1 MTENTSQPAAEF
13 KADFNDLNYFKNIYH
28 QEYIRTA
35 HQSGKK
41 YRSLNGAV
49 QRAVVEKAML
59 RTEAYKFS
67 RYGQGE
73 LNELTP
79 EKRKER
85 TEFIFQK
92 YFTSTRWKKTA
103 PVPGGKKSAK
113 WHRKSMPD
121 SIAVT
126 TSPVSTAS
134 VRDRNCKTF
143 FKKEPNGSFFL
154 SLYKNIL
161 LFSSPASIL
170 SLDKIIFL
178 SIINPKKYSH
188 EQNAYPGSYASRP
201 G

>member
-92 YFTSTRWKKTA
+92 YCTFYAYSDESRKYRRGLQDILTEEQTFLYLHPMEKDRRQCPA
-103 PVPGGKKSAK
+103 GKN
-113 WHRKSMPD
+113 P
-121 SIAVT
+121 
-126 TSPVSTAS
+126 
-134 VRDRNCKTF
+134 
-143 FKKEPNGSFFL
+143 PNGTGNRCRTVSRLRHHPFL
-154 SLYKNIL
+154 P
-161 LFSSPASIL
+161 PASGTGTVKRFSKRNRTVPFFFPFTKTYCFFPHPRL
-170 SLDKIIFL
+170 SYL
-178 SIINPKKYSH
+178 
-188 EQNAYPGSYASRP
+188 
-201 G
+201 

>member
-73 LNELTP
+73 LNGLTP

-92 YFTSTRWKKTA
+92 YCTFYAYSDESRKYRRGLQDILTEEQTFLYLHPMEKDRA
-103 PVPGGKKSAK
+103 SARREK
-113 WHRKSMPD
+113 IRQMAQEIDAGQYRGYP
-121 SIAVT
+121 
-126 TSPVSTAS
+126 
-134 VRDRNCKTF
+134 
-143 FKKEPNGSFFL
+143 FL
-154 SLYKNIL
+154 P
-161 LFSSPASIL
+161 PASGTGTVKRFSKRNRTVPFFFPFTKTYCFFPHPRL
-170 SLDKIIFL
+170 SYL
-178 SIINPKKYSH
+178 
-188 EQNAYPGSYASRP
+188 
-201 G
+201 

>member
-73 LNELTP
+73 LNGLTP

-92 YFTSTRWKKTA
+92 YCTFYAYSDESRKYRRGLQDILTEEQTFLYLHPMEKDRASARREKIRQMAQEIDAGQYRGYDITRFYHQRQ
-103 PVPGGKKSAK
+103 GQ
-113 WHRKSMPD
+113 
-121 SIAVT
+121 
-126 TSPVSTAS
+126 
-134 VRDRNCKTF
+134 
-143 FKKEPNGSFFL
+143 EL
-154 SLYKNIL
+154 
-161 LFSSPASIL
+161 
-170 SLDKIIFL
+170 
-178 SIINPKKYSH
+178 
-188 EQNAYPGSYASRP
+188 
-201 G
+201 

>member
-92 YFTSTRWKKTA
+92 YCTFYAYSDESRKYRRGLQDILTEEQTFLYLHPMEKDRASARREKIRQMAQEIDAGQYRGYDITRFYRQRHKTYE
-103 PVPGGKKSAK
+103 
-113 WHRKSMPD
+113 R
-121 SIAVT
+121 
-126 TSPVSTAS
+126 
-134 VRDRNCKTF
+134 
-143 FKKEPNGSFFL
+143 FL
-154 SLYKNIL
+154 LYIV
-161 LFSSPASIL
+161 
-170 SLDKIIFL
+170 
-178 SIINPKKYSH
+178 
-188 EQNAYPGSYASRP
+188 
-201 G
+201 

>member
-67 RYGQGE
+67 RYRQGE
-73 LNELTP
+73 LNGL
-79 EKRKER
+79 

-92 YFTSTRWKKTA
+92 YCTFYAYSDESRKYRRGLQDILTEEQTFLYLHPMEKDRA
-103 PVPGGKKSAK
+103 SARREK
-113 WHRKSMPD
+113 IRQMAHR
-121 SIAVT
+121 
-126 TSPVSTAS
+126 
-134 VRDRNCKTF
+134 
-143 FKKEPNGSFFL
+143 
-154 SLYKNIL
+154 
-161 LFSSPASIL
+161 
-170 SLDKIIFL
+170 
-178 SIINPKKYSH
+178 
-188 EQNAYPGSYASRP
+188 
-201 G
+201 

>member
-73 LNELTP
+73 LNGLTP
-79 EKRKER
+79 EKRKDESR
-85 TEFIFQK
+85 KYRRGLQDILTEEQTFLYLHPMEKDRASARREKIRQMAQEIDAGQ
-92 YFTSTRWKKTA
+92 YRGYDITRFYRQRQ
-103 PVPGGKKSAK
+103 GQ
-113 WHRKSMPD
+113 
-121 SIAVT
+121 
-126 TSPVSTAS
+126 
-134 VRDRNCKTF
+134 
-143 FKKEPNGSFFL
+143 EL
-154 SLYKNIL
+154 
-161 LFSSPASIL
+161 
-170 SLDKIIFL
+170 
-178 SIINPKKYSH
+178 
-188 EQNAYPGSYASRP
+188 
-201 G
+201 

>member
-73 LNELTP
+73 LNGLTP

-92 YFTSTRWKKTA
+92 YCTFMPTATRAGNTA
-103 PVPGGKKSAK
+103 AAC
-113 WHRKSMPD
+113 R
-121 SIAVT
+121 
-126 TSPVSTAS
+126 
-134 VRDRNCKTF
+134 TF
-143 FKKEPNGSFFL
+143 
-154 SLYKNIL
+154 
-161 LFSSPASIL
+161 
-170 SLDKIIFL
+170 
-178 SIINPKKYSH
+178 
-188 EQNAYPGSYASRP
+188 
-201 G
+201 

>member
-67 RYGQGE
+67 HYGQGE

-92 YFTSTRWKKTA
+92 YCTFYAYSDESRKYRRGLQDILTEEQTFLYLHPMEKDRASARREKIRQMAQEIDAGQYRSYDITRFYRQRQ
-103 PVPGGKKSAK
+103 GQ
-113 WHRKSMPD
+113 
-121 SIAVT
+121 
-126 TSPVSTAS
+126 
-134 VRDRNCKTF
+134 
-143 FKKEPNGSFFL
+143 EL
-154 SLYKNIL
+154 
-161 LFSSPASIL
+161 
-170 SLDKIIFL
+170 
-178 SIINPKKYSH
+178 
-188 EQNAYPGSYASRP
+188 
-201 G
+201 

>member
-1 MTENTSQPAAEF
+1 MTENTLKKLAQLLEQDQFELIFSEKIQKEDTSQPAAEF

-73 LNELTP
+73 LNGLTP

-92 YFTSTRWKKTA
+92 YCTFYAYSDESRKYRRGLQDILTEEQTFLYLHPMEKDRASARREKIRQMAQEIDAGQYRGYDITRFYRQRQ
-103 PVPGGKKSAK
+103 GQ
-113 WHRKSMPD
+113 
-121 SIAVT
+121 
-126 TSPVSTAS
+126 
-134 VRDRNCKTF
+134 
-143 FKKEPNGSFFL
+143 EL
-154 SLYKNIL
+154 
-161 LFSSPASIL
+161 
-170 SLDKIIFL
+170 
-178 SIINPKKYSH
+178 
-188 EQNAYPGSYASRP
+188 
-201 G
+201 